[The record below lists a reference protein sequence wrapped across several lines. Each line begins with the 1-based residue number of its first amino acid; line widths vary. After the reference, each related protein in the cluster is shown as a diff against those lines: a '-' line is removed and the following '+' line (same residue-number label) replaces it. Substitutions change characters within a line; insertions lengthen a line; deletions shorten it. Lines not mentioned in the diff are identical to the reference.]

1 MSDTRKCL
9 YVYGDLDYEIRDRID
24 VLKKALE
31 DVRNTL
37 GEICEDEIECGHV
50 ETGKDWLDY
59 HKKYSKAK
67 EEMEELLRTVQSGR
81 MKDYMEEVTKSSRQ
95 LIEFIN
101 KMASG
106 KSGVI
111 FLCFQSCRKML
122 KEVYH

>member
-59 HKKYSKAK
+59 QGQHEAIIDEDTWYRVQVKRKK
-67 EEMEELLRTVQSGR
+67 
-81 MKDYMEEVTKSSRQ
+81 
-95 LIEFIN
+95 N
-101 KMASG
+101 
-106 KSGVI
+106 
-111 FLCFQSCRKML
+111 
-122 KEVYH
+122 

>member
-1 MSDTRKCL
+1 MNENTKKYL
-9 YVYGDLDYEIRDRID
+9 YVYGNLDYEIRDRID

-37 GEICEDEIECGHV
+37 GEIFEDEIECGHV

-81 MKDYMEEVTKSSRQ
+81 LRDYMEELWKVPDID
-95 LIEFIN
+95 L
-101 KMASG
+101 
-106 KSGVI
+106 
-111 FLCFQSCRKML
+111 
-122 KEVYH
+122 

>member
-1 MSDTRKCL
+1 MNENTKKCL

-37 GEICEDEIECGHV
+37 GEICEDEIECGRV

-81 MKDYMEEVTKSSRQ
+81 MKDYMDEVRRVPD
-95 LIEFIN
+95 ID
-101 KMASG
+101 
-106 KSGVI
+106 
-111 FLCFQSCRKML
+111 
-122 KEVYH
+122 

>member
-1 MSDTRKCL
+1 M
-9 YVYGDLDYEIRDRID
+9 
-24 VLKKALE
+24 LKKALE

-81 MKDYMEEVTKSSRQ
+81 MKDYMDEVRRVPD
-95 LIEFIN
+95 ID
-101 KMASG
+101 
-106 KSGVI
+106 
-111 FLCFQSCRKML
+111 
-122 KEVYH
+122 

>member
-1 MSDTRKCL
+1 MNENTKKYL
-9 YVYGDLDYEIRDRID
+9 YVYGDLDYQIRDRID

-81 MKDYMEEVTKSSRQ
+81 LHGRIMESSR
-95 LIEFIN
+95 
-101 KMASG
+101 
-106 KSGVI
+106 
-111 FLCFQSCRKML
+111 
-122 KEVYH
+122 H

>member
-1 MSDTRKCL
+1 MNENTKKYL

-31 DVRNTL
+31 DVRNIL

-67 EEMEELLRTVQSGR
+67 GRLR
-81 MKDYMEEVTKSSRQ
+81 DYMEELWKVPDID
-95 LIEFIN
+95 L
-101 KMASG
+101 
-106 KSGVI
+106 
-111 FLCFQSCRKML
+111 
-122 KEVYH
+122 